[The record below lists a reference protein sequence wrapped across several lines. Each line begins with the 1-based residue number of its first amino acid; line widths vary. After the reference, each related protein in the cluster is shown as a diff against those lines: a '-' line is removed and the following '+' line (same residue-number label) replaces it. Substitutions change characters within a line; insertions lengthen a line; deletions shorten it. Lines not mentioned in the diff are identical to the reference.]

1 MFMKKWF
8 IGLVTVATLVVI
20 LASFI
25 PLFEQKSTEPVATE
39 VPAVVA
45 PIMTGTIAEAN
56 LWPKKDVSLGFRSSG
71 IIAEVNVQVG
81 DVVKAGDVLAVLQG
95 EEQYDLAYAEATL
108 SLKQAEKDLKALQD
122 GYESS
127 KALAELE
134 VLKAQDVLD
143 EMKKNFEP
151 YEKPAFRTELDNA
164 NKAARDK
171 YKDVKDAQELV
182 DDVADLSRESDR
194 RIKVEDDFVTV
205 RQAYDELLRDYQKLL
220 NEQATAKANVS
231 SAEAAL
237 KDVQRE
243 VEELADGPK
252 QEELD
257 VINQQIDAA
266 KSAQSNA
273 EKNIALMKIIAPFD
287 GVVTRVDVE
296 VGELAAAGETLIL
309 LVDPSEMVLKT
320 VDLSETDMSKVKVG
334 NTVTVVFDAYPEK
347 ELTGVVTKVTNWSD
361 KYLGEVVYPVEI
373 KLNPNSLNLL
383 WGMTATVTFD

>member
-1 MFMKKWF
+1 MKKWF

-39 VPAVVA
+39 APAVVA

-81 DVVKAGDVLAVLQG
+81 DVVKSGDVLAVLQG

-237 KDVQRE
+237 KDAQRE

-320 VDLSETDMSKVKVG
+320 VDLSETDMSKVRLG

>member
-1 MFMKKWF
+1 
-8 IGLVTVATLVVI
+8 
-20 LASFI
+20 
-25 PLFEQKSTEPVATE
+25 
-39 VPAVVA
+39 
-45 PIMTGTIAEAN
+45 
-56 LWPKKDVSLGFRSSG
+56 
-71 IIAEVNVQVG
+71 
-81 DVVKAGDVLAVLQG
+81 VLQG

>member
-1 MFMKKWF
+1 MKKWF
-8 IGLVTVATLVVI
+8 IGFVTVATLVVI

-25 PLFEQKSTEPVATE
+25 PLFDQKASEPVATE
-39 VPAVVA
+39 APAAAA

-71 IIAEVNVQVG
+71 IIAEVNVQAG
-81 DVVKAGDVLAVLQG
+81 DAVKSGDVLAVLQG
-95 EEQYDLAYAEATL
+95 GEQYELAYAEATL
-108 SLKQAEKDLKALQD
+108 SLKQAEKELKALQD

-127 KALAELE
+127 KAMAELAAI
-134 VLKAQDVLD
+134 KAQDLLD
-143 EMKKNFEP
+143 EMKKDFEP

-182 DDVADLSRESDR
+182 DDVADLSRESER
-194 RIKVEDDFVTV
+194 RIKVEDDFTTV

-220 NEQATAKANVS
+220 NEQAAAKANVS

-237 KDVQRE
+237 KDAQRE
-243 VEELADGPK
+243 VAELADGPK

-287 GVVTRVDVE
+287 GVVTRVDIE
-296 VGELAAAGETLIL
+296 AGELAAAGETLIL
-309 LVDPSEMVLKT
+309 LVDPSEMVLRT
-320 VDLSETDMSKVKVG
+320 VDLSETDMSKVKLG
-334 NTVTVVFDAYPEK
+334 NTVTVVFDAYPSTEV
-347 ELTGVVTKVTNWSD
+347 TGVVTKVTNWSD

-373 KLNPNSLNLL
+373 KLNPNPLNLL

>member
-1 MFMKKWF
+1 MKKWF
-8 IGLVTVATLVVI
+8 ISFVTVATLIVI

-25 PLFEQKSTEPVATE
+25 PLFEQKSAEPVATE
-39 VPAVVA
+39 IPAVAA

-71 IIAEVNVQVG
+71 IVAEVNVQAG
-81 DVVKAGDVLAVLQG
+81 DVVKSGDVLAVLQG
-95 EEQYDLAYAEATL
+95 GEQYELAYAEATL

-122 GYESS
+122 SYESS
-127 KALAELE
+127 KAMAELAAI
-134 VLKAQDVLD
+134 KAQDLLD
-143 EMKKNFEP
+143 EMKKDFEP

-171 YKDVKDAQELV
+171 YKEVKDAQELV
-182 DDVADLSRESDR
+182 DDVSDLSRESER
-194 RIKVEDDFVTV
+194 RIKVEDDFTAV

-220 NEQATAKANVS
+220 NEQATAKANIS

-237 KDVQRE
+237 KDAQRE

-252 QEELD
+252 QEELA
-257 VINQQIDAA
+257 VINQQIEAA

-273 EKNIALMKIIAPFD
+273 EKNIALMKIVAPFD
-287 GVVTRVDVE
+287 GVVTRVDIE
-296 VGELAAAGETLIL
+296 VGELAAAGQTLIL

-320 VDLSETDMSKVKVG
+320 VDLSETDMSKVKPG
-334 NTVTVVFDAYPEK
+334 NAVTVVFDAYPET
-347 ELTGVVTKVTNWSD
+347 ELTGVVTKVTNWSE

-373 KLNPNSLNLL
+373 RLNPNSLNLL

>member
-1 MFMKKWF
+1 MKKWF
-8 IGLVTVATLVVI
+8 IGLATVVTMIVI

-25 PLFEQKSTEPVATE
+25 PLFEQKAAEPAATE
-39 VPAVVA
+39 APAAAA

-71 IIAEVNVQVG
+71 IIAEVNVQPG
-81 DVVKAGDVLAVLQG
+81 DVVKSGDILAVLQG
-95 EEQYDLAYAEATL
+95 GEQYELAYAEATL

-127 KALAELE
+127 KAMAELA
-134 VLKAQDVLD
+134 VINAQNLLD
-143 EMKKNFEP
+143 EMKKDFEP

-182 DDVADLSRESDR
+182 DDVADLSRESER
-194 RIKVEDDFVTV
+194 RIKVEDDFTTV
-205 RQAYDELLRDYQKLL
+205 RQAYDELLRNYQKLL
-220 NEQATAKANVS
+220 NEQAAAKANVS

-237 KDVQRE
+237 KDAQRE

-287 GVVTRVDVE
+287 GVVTRVDGE
-296 VGELAAAGETLIL
+296 VGELAAAGQTLIL

-320 VDLSETDMSKVKVG
+320 VDLSETDMSKVKPG
-334 NTVTVVFDAYPEK
+334 NTVTVVFDAYPET
-347 ELTGVVTKVTNWSD
+347 ELTGVVTKVTNWSE

-373 KLNPNSLNLL
+373 KLNPNPLNLL

>member
-39 VPAVVA
+39 APAVVA

-81 DVVKAGDVLAVLQG
+81 DVVKSGDVLAVLQG

-237 KDVQRE
+237 KDAQRE

-320 VDLSETDMSKVKVG
+320 VDLSETDMSKVRLG

>member
-1 MFMKKWF
+1 MKKWF

-39 VPAVVA
+39 APAVVA

-81 DVVKAGDVLAVLQG
+81 DVVKSGDVLAVLQG

-143 EMKKNFEP
+143 EMKRDFEP
-151 YEKPAFRTELDNA
+151 YEKPTFRTELDNA

-237 KDVQRE
+237 KDAQRE